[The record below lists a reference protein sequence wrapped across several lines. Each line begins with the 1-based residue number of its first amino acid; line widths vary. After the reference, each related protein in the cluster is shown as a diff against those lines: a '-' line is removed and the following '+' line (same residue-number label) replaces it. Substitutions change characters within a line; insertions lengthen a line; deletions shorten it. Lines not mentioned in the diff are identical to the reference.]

1 MYPYMKA
8 LALRRLAL
16 CPPLKCRAEA
26 KGGQGMFAAA
36 PANRSGA
43 QICAGFRERP

>member
-8 LALRRLAL
+8 LALQRLAL
-16 CPPLKCRAEA
+16 CSLQRRAEA
-26 KGGQGMFAAA
+26 KGGQGMFAAT